1 MLKQRWTNVISPCVC
16 GVIVW
21 KRSRK
26 TFVMWCNLSKITP
39 ENLFSWHFIKWNILD
54 YQICYSPKTPLH
66 SCLRVLVKLHNIC
79 GHKILTGFCFKGASK
94 LRKFLKKRSR
104 RHIQD
109 PVKCLRWIIF
119 VKIKATWNKFRK
131 NTPCYIFERVFKTT
145 LIIYTEVYLQES
157 CRCKSN
163 AYPTLLKSWFGT
175 F

>member
-1 MLKQRWTNVISPCVC
+1 MHIAGEPLLHRVPGVHEKAGIGIQINILQAHGVEITLITMLKQRWTNVISPCVC

-39 ENLFSWHFIKWNILD
+39 ENLFSWHFIKWNIQD
-54 YQICYSPKTPLH
+54 YQICYSPKTLLH

-131 NTPCYIFERVFKTT
+131 NAPC
-145 LIIYTEVYLQES
+145 
-157 CRCKSN
+157 
-163 AYPTLLKSWFGT
+163 
-175 F
+175 